1 MKLFTVGPV
10 EMNSEIK
17 AVGGLQVPYFRTQ
30 EFSSL
35 MLEADEMLREFM
47 HAGVNSKSVYL
58 TASGTGALEA
68 TVMNCLTDKDNV
80 IVINGGT
87 FGHRFVDLCEVYGIP
102 HTDITLEFGE
112 QLEKK
117 HFDSLK
123 EDTYTALLVNID
135 ETSTGQLYD
144 IELIS
149 EFCKKHNLL
158 LIVDAIS
165 SFLCDQYDMKK
176 YGIDAT
182 IISSQ
187 KGLCIAPGLSVVVLS
202 ERMLRERV
210 LDNNIRSMY
219 FNFKDYLDNFKRG
232 QTPFTPCVGICLQM
246 HKALTMIKETG
257 LENHLAYID
266 NVAKDFRAK
275 VIKIDGVS
283 VPKYALSNA
292 ITPIV
297 FDRDVATKVF
307 EALKDE
313 YEITVN
319 PTGGA
324 MKERILRVAHIGDTK
339 LEDNDILICAI
350 SDVLKSLK

>member
-10 EMNSEIK
+10 EMNEEIK
-17 AVGGLQVPYFRTQ
+17 AVGGQQVPYFRT
-30 EFSSL
+30 EDFSKL
-35 MLEADEMLREFM
+35 MLEADEMLRGFM
-47 HAGVNSKSVYL
+47 NAGEEAKSIYL

-68 TVMNCLTDKDNV
+68 TVMNCLTCKDKV

-87 FGHRFVDLCEVYGIP
+87 FGHRFSDLCNVYGIK
-102 HTDITLEFGE
+102 HTDIVLDFGE
-112 QLEKK
+112 QLTEK
-117 HFDSLK
+117 HFRNLFM
-123 EDTYTALLVNID
+123 EEYTALLVNID

-144 IELIS
+144 IEIIS
-149 EFCKKHNLL
+149 KFCKKHNLL

-187 KGLCIAPGLSVVVLS
+187 KGLCIAPGLSIVVLS
-202 ERMLRERV
+202 EKMINERV
-210 LDNNIRSMY
+210 SKNQVRSMY
-219 FNFKDYLDNFKRG
+219 FDFKDYLENFKRG

-246 HKALTMIKETG
+246 YKALAMIKEKG

-266 NVAKDFRAK
+266 NVAKDFRNK
-275 VIKIDGVS
+275 VVKIKGIS

-292 ITPIV
+292 ITPII

-339 LEDNDILICAI
+339 LKDNDILICAI
-350 SDVLKSLK
+350 SKVLKSLK